1 MDSIPKTA
9 IIILE
14 EEKIDKYHIYIKG
27 QLVEDNIGTILKDMN
42 IISEEQIEAALHVQ
56 KANNMAFGEILVDLN
71 FITTDELARAIAI
84 QTSLEYIDLD
94 AYVPVPEALKL
105 IDEEFAMMNM
115 IIPLN
120 IQDNTLIVA
129 TSWPNNSDIKDY
141 LQEKTGYDIQFV
153 VSDYN
158 VISKYL
164 QFYYAKLEDSIE
176 ELIESS
182 LINGDTD
189 VVLLLDLIIKYAIKD
204 RTTDIHITPGKLTS
218 HIFFR
223 IDGLR
228 KHAYSIGM
236 DLYNQLVIRIKVL
249 AKLDVMQHLLP
260 QDGDFEFEFPGENYN
275 VRVATIPTQYGE
287 KIALRLLPKNF
298 KIYDLKYLGFESDMV
313 QEISKIIQKTSG
325 IIIVTGSSGS
335 GKTTSLYAMLR
346 KIDIL
351 KRNVI
356 TVEDPVEHPLPF
368 VDQVQ
373 INTRKEYTF
382 NTMLKHIA
390 RQDPD
395 VIVIGEILDED
406 TAKLA
411 IRNSATGHLILST
424 LSSSSVITA
433 ISRLKD
439 LGVNK
444 YLLAEGLLAIVS
456 QRLLR
461 RLCNE
466 CKKEVEIS
474 KNELIEYFTE
484 SKTSILLLPHE
495 KMKIFKSA
503 GCKHCMNSGYVGRIC
518 IAEFLQIDDAIR
530 DMIEH
535 DKNTIDIKDH
545 IYSNGY
551 NNIKSDALEKVLKG
565 ITSLEEVQR
574 VIH

>member
-1 MDSIPKTA
+1 MK
-9 IIILE
+9 
-14 EEKIDKYHIYIKG
+14 
-27 QLVEDNIGTILKDMN
+27 DNIGTILKDMD

-56 KANNMAFGEILVDLN
+56 KATKMAFGEILVDLN
-71 FITTDELARAIAI
+71 FIATDELARAIAI

-94 AYVPVPEALKL
+94 GYVPAPEALKL

-115 IIPLN
+115 VIPLK
-120 IQDNTLIVA
+120 IQDNTLVVA
-129 TSWPNNSDIKDY
+129 TSWPDNKDIKDY

-158 VISKYL
+158 VIAKYL
-164 QFYYAKLEDSIE
+164 LFYYENLEYSTESRIE
-176 ELIESS
+176 ELIEFS
-182 LINGDTD
+182 LEDEKID
-189 VVLLLDLIIKYAIKD
+189 VILLLDLIIKDAIKK
-204 RTTDIHITPGKLTS
+204 RTTDIHITPGRFTS

-223 IDGLR
+223 IDGIL
-228 KHAYSIGM
+228 KHSYSTKM
-236 DLYNQLVIRIKVL
+236 ELYDQLLIRIKVL
-249 AKLDVMQHLLP
+249 GKLDVMQHLLP

-275 VRVATIPTQYGE
+275 LRVATIPTQYGE
-287 KIALRLLPKNF
+287 KIALRLIPKNF
-298 KIYDLKYLGFESDMV
+298 RIYDLKYLGFESDMV
-313 QEISKIIQKTSG
+313 QKISQDLQKTSG
-325 IIIVTGSSGS
+325 IIIVVGSSGS

-373 INTRKEYTF
+373 VNTRRDHTF
-382 NTMLKHIA
+382 DNMLKHIA

-395 VIVIGEILDED
+395 VIVVGEILDED

-424 LSSSSVITA
+424 LSSSNVITA

-444 YLLAEGLLAIVS
+444 YLLAEGLVGIVS

-466 CKKEVEIS
+466 CKEEVEIS
-474 KNELIEYFTE
+474 KNELIEYFSE
-484 SKTSILLLPHE
+484 SKTSILSLPHE
-495 KMKIFKSA
+495 KIKIFKPV
-503 GCKHCMNSGYVGRIC
+503 GCKHCTNSGYVGRIC
-518 IAEFLQIDDAIR
+518 IAEFLQIDDEIR

-535 DKNTIDIKDH
+535 DKNTIDIKDY

-551 NNIKSDALEKVLKG
+551 NNIKSDALKKVLEG
-565 ITSLEEVQR
+565 ISSLEEVQR
-574 VIH
+574 VTH

>member
-1 MDSIPKTA
+1 MKDT
-9 IIILE
+9 
-14 EEKIDKYHIYIKG
+14 
-27 QLVEDNIGTILKDMN
+27 IGTILKDMY

-56 KANNMAFGEILVDLN
+56 KATNMAFGEILVDLN
-71 FITTDELARAIAI
+71 FIATDELARAIAI

-94 AYVPVPEALKL
+94 GYVPAPEALKL
-105 IDEEFAMMNM
+105 IDEEFAMINM
-115 IIPLN
+115 VIPLK
-120 IQDNTLIVA
+120 IQDNTLVVA
-129 TSWPNNSDIKDY
+129 TSWPNNKDIKDY
-141 LQEKTGYDIQFV
+141 LQEKTGCTIQFL

-158 VISKYL
+158 VIAKYL
-164 QFYYAKLEDSIE
+164 QFYYVKLENSIE
-176 ELIESS
+176 ELIEFY
-182 LINGDTD
+182 LTNGETD
-189 VVLLLDLIIKYAIKD
+189 VILLLDLIIKYAIKD
-204 RTTDIHITPGKLTS
+204 RTTDIHITPGKFTS

-223 IDGLR
+223 IDGIR
-228 KHAYSIGM
+228 KHSYSIGM
-236 DLYNQLVIRIKVL
+236 DLYHQLVIRIKVL
-249 AKLDVMQHLLP
+249 GKLDVMQHLLP

-287 KIALRLLPKNF
+287 KIALRLMPKNF
-298 KIYDLKYLGFESDMV
+298 RIYDLKYLGFESDIV
-313 QEISKIIQKTSG
+313 QKISQSLQKTSG

-373 INTRKEYTF
+373 VNTRKNYTF
-382 NTMLKHIA
+382 NNMLKHIA

-444 YLLAEGLLAIVS
+444 YLLAEGLLGIIS
-456 QRLLR
+456 QKLIR

-466 CKKEVEIS
+466 CKKEIEIS
-474 KNELIEYFTE
+474 KHELIEYFTE
-484 SKTSILLLPHE
+484 SKTSILSLPHE
-495 KMKIFKSA
+495 KIKVFEPV

-518 IAEFLQIDDAIR
+518 IAEFLQIDDEIR

-535 DKNTIDIKDH
+535 DKNTIDIKDY

-551 NNIKSDALEKVLKG
+551 NNIKSDALKKVLEG
-565 ITSLEEVQR
+565 ISSLEEVQR